1 MRSLIGYLKKILLLI
16 SLSFLFFSFS
26 KTITFAEEN
35 TFKVSSY
42 FTHTI
47 NESTIDTRVII
58 QLNTDITRVLSIYT
72 ATIQAKNIA
81 PKCYING
88 TEEIECKKYNR
99 LSVTDIQIDFN
110 NRVITPEST
119 LELILTY
126 STPYDNNISYS
137 IPSHLLD
144 AETKEVVIKYPKS
157 KGEFSWVSENVTNKN
172 HNNQEYIITFK
183 NPKEP
188 EISIFFTDG
197 IQYKF
202 TVNKVFTN
210 PNDQIQTFELV
221 LPMDSENQVVIW
233 ENISPLPTYSSID
246 DDGNYIFSYLVEAK
260 QTVDCNIVGYIQ
272 KINNI
277 KADKE
282 ILSFLTKE
290 GGYWEILD
298 KTEIKRVI
306 SFMKDKGLIINE
318 NAKDIKL
325 LKDNQKSTF
334 YKYLYQYVIY
344 RLNYKEDI
352 KLGDLQTTRVGASTV
367 IKDANNANPIDF
379 ADFYMALLRH
389 FSVPSR
395 MVLGYIPNISSYTT
409 DGFYHYWVEYFD
421 FTRNEWITADPFL
434 EKYLKKPFFGRQLA
448 DHVTILKRGKTPLTP
463 TLTFYTPTDFLL
475 SVDDSEYKEKNL
487 SINAN
492 LSTNNYDI
500 SQKHLKAY
508 INLSNNGNI
517 AISDISFKKSSF
529 GTVTKY
535 IDSVNNTTSS
545 LLLPKQNLSI
555 QLNIPY
561 EKINSSEVYITGEI
575 KNITGDTQ
583 NIIMRS
589 QIPNGIPNYI
599 IIISKILSILTFIAI
614 LLIFYVLFKIG
625 KRFLWTQ
632 QQ

>member
-16 SLSFLFFSFS
+16 SLLSSFLLFS
-26 KTITFAEEN
+26 KTTAFAEEN

-47 NESTIDTRVII
+47 KESTIDTHVII

-72 ATIQAKNIA
+72 ATIQAKNIT

-88 TEEIECKKYNR
+88 TEEIECKRYNR
-99 LSVTDIQIDFN
+99 LSVTDIQIDFQ
-110 NRVITPEST
+110 NRVISPDST
-119 LELILTY
+119 LELVVTY
-126 STPYDNNISYS
+126 STPYDNNISYNM
-137 IPSHLLD
+137 PSKVLD
-144 AETKEVVIKYPKS
+144 AETKEITIKYPRN
-157 KGEFSWVSENVTNKN
+157 KGEFSWASESVTNKN
-172 HNNQEYIITFK
+172 QNNKEYILTFK
-183 NPKEP
+183 NPKES
-188 EISIFFTDG
+188 EISIFFTDN

-233 ENISPLPTYSSID
+233 EDITPLPTYSTID
-246 DDGNYIFSYLVEAK
+246 DDGNFIFSYLVEPK
-260 QTVDCNIVGYIQ
+260 QTIDCNIVGYIQ
-272 KINNI
+272 KTNNV
-277 KADKE
+277 KTQKE
-282 ILSFLTKE
+282 VLSFLTKE
-290 GGYWEILD
+290 GAYWEILD
-298 KTEIKRVI
+298 NSEIKRVVN
-306 SFMKDKGLIINE
+306 FMKDKGFVINE
-318 NAKDIKL
+318 NTKDIKL
-325 LKDNQKSTF
+325 FKDNQKSVF

-352 KLGDLQTTRVGASTV
+352 KLGDLQTSRAGASTI

-379 ADFYMALLRH
+379 ADFYIALLRH
-389 FSVPSR
+389 FSIPSR
-395 MVLGYIPNISSYTT
+395 MVLGYISNISGFTT
-409 DGFYHYWVEYFD
+409 DGYYHYWVEYFD
-421 FTRNEWITADPFL
+421 MTKNEWVAADPFL
-434 EKYLKKPFFGRQLA
+434 EKYYKKPFLGGDLV
-448 DHVTILKRGKTPLTP
+448 DHIAILKRGKSPLTP

-475 SVDDSEYKEKNL
+475 SVDDGEFKEKNL

-492 LSTNNYDI
+492 LSTNSYDI
-500 SQKHLKAY
+500 TRKHLKAY
-508 INLSNNGNI
+508 INLSNSGNI
-517 AISDISFKKSSF
+517 AISDISFKKSNF

-535 IDSVNNTTSS
+535 IDSVNNTTSA

-561 EKINSSEVYITGEI
+561 EKIHSSELYIEGEI
-575 KNITGDTQ
+575 KNIAGNTQ

-589 QIPNGIPNYI
+589 EIPNGVPSYI
-599 IIISKILSILTFIAI
+599 LVMSKILSILTFIGI
-614 LLIFYVLFKIG
+614 LLVIYILFKIV